1 MSATF
6 SLVAFAWI
14 FFRAE
19 NFSHATSYI
28 EAMFS
33 VSLFS
38 IPEILSPKI
47 TMIYTLLL
55 IPLLLVTEWLQ
66 RGKLHGLSI
75 EKLSRPAR
83 WMIYTSVLIM
93 VVTFGKFGEAEFIYF
108 QF

>member
-33 VSLFS
+33 ISLFS
-38 IPEILSPKI
+38 IPEILTPKI
-47 TMIYTLLL
+47 TMVYTLLL
-55 IPLLLVTEWLQ
+55 IPILLVTEWLQ
-66 RGKLHGLSI
+66 RGELHGLSI
-75 EKLSRPAR
+75 ERLRRPER
-83 WMIYTSVLIM
+83 WIIYTTVLIM
-93 VVTFGKFGEAEFIYF
+93 IVTFGKFGESEFIYF